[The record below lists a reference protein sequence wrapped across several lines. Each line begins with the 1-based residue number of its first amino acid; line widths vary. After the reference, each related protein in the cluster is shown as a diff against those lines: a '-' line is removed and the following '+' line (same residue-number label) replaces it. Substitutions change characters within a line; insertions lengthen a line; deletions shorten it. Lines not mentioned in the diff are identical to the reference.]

1 MGFYEK
7 WEVADMLAMNLL
19 VFRGSPNKNNGV
31 YVHLIN
37 ELDGGA
43 KMAQNHSESLWSTP
57 PVTVTHIQTILV
69 CISFHVMFNN
79 ASTLNK
85 SVYLIT
91 SYL

>member
-7 WEVADMLAMNLL
+7 WEVADILAMNLL
-19 VFRGSPNKNNGV
+19 LFRGSPNKNGV

-43 KMAQNHSESLWSTP
+43 KMVQNHSESLWSTP
-57 PVTVTHIQTILV
+57 PEIHIQTILV
-69 CISFHVMFNN
+69 CISFHVMFIN

-85 SVYLIT
+85 SVYLII